1 MSKYYEAIRR
11 GVHSQ
16 VSAAVAETDRNREPA
31 AHLPTQTGSGTLISL
46 PVVYDL
52 PRSVA
57 REPGI
62 QRMSERLAP
71 LAVSSGPV
79 RLLVSGCR
87 PGDGASTVAAALA
100 VDLSQRLFLR
110 TLLVDAQLRR
120 PSLQKFFSSLVHDSA
135 EAPGDAQFQIR
146 TTGRPQ
152 LDLLSCSQAA
162 GLEQS
167 KFLDSFEGLTAQYPA
182 IVIDLGVPR
191 LDARMLAMARPLDP
205 ILLVVRYGHTER
217 EELACTASALSAA
230 NRTIA
235 GVILNG
241 AANAPEKSLLGWMSL

>member
-1 MSKYYEAIRR
+1 VSKYYEAIRR

-16 VSAAVAETDRNREPA
+16 VSAGAAEPDTNREPA
-31 AHLPTQTGSGTLISL
+31 PHVPAQTGTGTLISL
-46 PVVYDL
+46 PVVHDL
-52 PRSVA
+52 PRSVS

-71 LAVSSGPV
+71 LAVSNGPV

-110 TLLVDAQLRR
+110 TLLVDAQVRH
-120 PSLQKFFSSLVHDSA
+120 PSLQKFFSSLARDSA
-135 EAPGDAQFQIR
+135 EAPDCEFKIR
-146 TTGRPQ
+146 ATGRPQ

-182 IVIDLGVPR
+182 VVIDLGVPR
-191 LDARMLAMARPLDP
+191 LDARMLAMARPHDP

-235 GVILNG
+235 GVILN
-241 AANAPEKSLLGWMSL
+241 ATAKASEKPLLGWMSL